1 MFMTIFGV
9 LKLAGFEGWLRGW
22 EVYLSSSLT
31 HFSSPQLLLVS
42 LMLLSLG
49 LTTFHPDGDVEDDAS
64 EGYRDE
70 EMQSKDIRYRF
81 LKITDAKSNCKPIQ
95 NSCNSRR

>member
-1 MFMTIFGV
+1 
-9 LKLAGFEGWLRGW
+9 LRVGKGR

-31 HFSSPQLLLVS
+31 HFSSPPAIAGIVNAII
-42 LMLLSLG
+42 LG

-70 EMQSKDIRYRF
+70 EMQSKNTRYRF

>member
-1 MFMTIFGV
+1 LVKG
-9 LKLAGFEGWLRGW
+9 R